1 MSKTEDN
8 PDMKILKTSTCKT
21 LSAKSTLTY
30 QIGSLDDEIHVR
42 ITKNTGG
49 GFYSGE
55 WVAMD
60 DIRAILDEHPEGTPV
75 SSFMLAPIFS
85 GKSVNT
91 PGFVLSVLVHE
102 KLLVPIKGKKRS
114 HEPADDFTATVEKM
128 TSTKPRSKATT
139 RKSTG
144 GTAGKTTKKAVSRK
158 AAVKKKAA
166 ARKKTART
174 V

>member
-1 MSKTEDN
+1 MNKTEDN

-21 LSAKSTLTY
+21 ISAKSTLTY
-30 QIGSLDDEIHVR
+30 QIGTDDDVIHVR

-55 WVAMD
+55 WVAMN
-60 DIRAILDEHPEGTPV
+60 DIRSVLEEHPEGTPV

-114 HEPADDFTATVEKM
+114 HEPVDSEEFTEMLEKL
-128 TSTKPRSKATT
+128 SASSKAKAPA
-139 RKSTG
+139 RKK
-144 GTAGKTTKKAVSRK
+144 APTKKAVSKK
-158 AAVKKKAA
+158 AVVKKRTA
-166 ARKKTART
+166 ARRNKATT
-174 V
+174 